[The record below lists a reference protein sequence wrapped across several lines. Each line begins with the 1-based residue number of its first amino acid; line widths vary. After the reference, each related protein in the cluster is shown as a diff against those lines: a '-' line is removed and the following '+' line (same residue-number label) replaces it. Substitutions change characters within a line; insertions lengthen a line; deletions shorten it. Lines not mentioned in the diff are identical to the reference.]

1 MGSWLATTSMGNSPV
16 VNVEVWNDGTS
27 RNGTVVTAHV
37 ALCLKAIQGQS
48 WWGYGVNVSWGWYDA
63 AGKWVQGQDVVM
75 KSNSETQWGDTWYW
89 VNFTVDTGNYDA
101 GALNTSFCIYS
112 NTGIWGTACSPQFGY
127 DSGYV
132 APLRGNVTVEIPP
145 PNTDVWFESIN
156 INWDSFNGGTSGI
169 DHYDI
174 FKKEGDTWNGTYE
187 SPSCIGQ
194 VWSSGN
200 HGTFRWNGLPHF
212 PMYYLKM

>member
-1 MGSWLATTSMGNSPV
+1 M
-16 VNVEVWNDGTS
+16 
-27 RNGTVVTAHV
+27 
-37 ALCLKAIQGQS
+37 
-48 WWGYGVNVSWGWYDA
+48 GYGVNVSWGWYDA

-212 PMYYLKM
+212 PMYYLKNVKQENI